1 MDAIRESRT
10 RMLAYTAAGV
20 LLVIAGVRYLDDG
33 GEPPPPP
40 VAVDDAAGEP
50 GGQAGGGGAK
60 VYVHVAGAVQDQGL
74 LRLPEG
80 ARVGAAIHRAGGPT
94 PGADLSGVNLAAEV
108 QDGQQVLVP
117 KRGTAPAPTASGAT
131 PTAPTSTAP
140 ASTTGAPA
148 APVSLAQATPEQIDA
163 AVDGIGPV
171 LAARIIEYRDENGNV
186 ESIDELAQVDGIGE
200 TRIVDLREA
209 LVP

>member
-1 MDAIRESRT
+1 MDAMRESRA
-10 RMLAYTAAGV
+10 RVLAYVAAAV
-20 LLVIAGVRYLDDG
+20 LAVIAGVRYLGDAG
-33 GEPPPPP
+33 KPPPPP
-40 VAVDDAAGEP
+40 VAVESGAGDTP
-50 GGQAGGGGAK
+50 AGSGGGKGL
-60 VYVHVAGAVQDQGL
+60 YVHVAGAVRREGL
-74 LRLPEG
+74 FRLSEG
-80 ARVGAAIHRAGGPT
+80 ARVGAAIRRAGGPA

-117 KRGTAPAPTASGAT
+117 KQGAVPAPAAPTAA
-131 PTAPTSTAP
+131 TSTTP
-140 ASTTGAPA
+140 SSTTGAPA

-163 AVDGIGPV
+163 AVDGIGPT
-171 LAARIIEYRDENGNV
+171 LAARIIGYRDENGNV